1 MKKRL
6 TNISTASD
14 STLKSKKIQKTPL
27 QAFQK
32 TIRDFEFDMEFD
44 PDSLQ
49 WSISGLLKGDLFLGK
64 KREALVDL
72 QNRPTGLKEMAD
84 VLNMDLAS
92 LIHGSGVHHRYL

>member
-1 MKKRL
+1 
-6 TNISTASD
+6 
-14 STLKSKKIQKTPL
+14 
-27 QAFQK
+27 
-32 TIRDFEFDMEFD
+32 MEFD

-49 WSISGLLKGDLFLGK
+49 WSISGLLKGDLFSGK

-92 LIHGSGVHHRYL
+92 LIHGSGVHH